1 MENTPNEPLR
11 GDGQINA
18 NEPILSVH
26 DLDVRFSD
34 SDGEVRVIRGI
45 GFEILQAEVHGF
57 VGESGSGKT
66 VTSKAVLGILPRPQA
81 RIAAG
86 TIRYKGRNLLELD
99 DEAYRKV
106 RGAEIA
112 MIFQEPARYL
122 NPSMQ
127 IRRQIGETLEAH
139 RGMSRAESGRRAEEL
154 LRRVGLDARVADAY
168 PHELSG
174 GMKQR
179 ALIAIAVS
187 CTPGLL
193 IADEPTTALDIT
205 LQRQILGLILSLRDE
220 YAMSVLLISHDLGVM
235 KLAADRISVMYAGS
249 IVESAATG
257 PLFREPLHPYTALLI
272 ASVPGPDRRGK
283 PLAAIPGRLP
293 DAKHVPPGCPF
304 HPRCPIAEEIC
315 GRVMPPFLEH
325 RPGHFAAC
333 HFAGTK
339 TPLRTESGGSAAD
352 GPAGETERRPGTGGA
367 GR

>member
-1 MENTPNEPLR
+1 MENAAS
-11 GDGQINA
+11 G
-18 NEPILSVH
+18 PILSVRG
-26 DLDVRFSD
+26 LDVRFQD
-34 SDGEVRVIRGI
+34 SDGETRVIRGI
-45 GFEILQAEVHGF
+45 GFDVRQAEVHGF

-86 TIRYKGRNLLELD
+86 TVRYKGRNLLELD

-106 RGAEIA
+106 RGSEIA

-122 NPSMQ
+122 NPSMK
-127 IRRQIGETLEAH
+127 IRRQIGETLEVH
-139 RGMSRAESGRRAEEL
+139 RGMSRSESGRRAEEL
-154 LRRVGLDARVADAY
+154 LSRVGLDARTADAY

-179 ALIAIAVS
+179 AMIAMAVS

-193 IADEPTTALDIT
+193 IADEPTTALDVT
-205 LQRQILGLILSLRDE
+205 LQRQILRLILSLRDE

-235 KLAADRISVMYAGS
+235 KLTADRVSVMYAGS

-272 ASVPGPDRRGK
+272 ASVPGPNRRGK
-283 PLAAIPGRLP
+283 PLAAIPGRVP
-293 DAKHVPPGCPF
+293 DAKHVPAGCPF
-304 HPRCPIAEEIC
+304 HPRCPLAEEIC
-315 GRVMPPFLEH
+315 GREMPPLLEH

-339 TPLRTESGGSAAD
+339 TPLRTDDDGLSAAGPEDRAAD
-352 GPAGETERRPGTGGA
+352 GPEAEGA
-367 GR
+367 IR